1 MKTERAEDL
10 PKVRPQPAMAVL
22 RSCATG
28 WYVDLQDASGQ
39 HVLNSAVYPSKFLAE
54 EALAAILAR
63 AGK

>member
-1 MKTERAEDL
+1 
-10 PKVRPQPAMAVL
+10 MAVL